1 MSRCLQTTVYHLASH
16 CPHHRN
22 TSHPSGW
29 AYHSKPLLDNT
40 AHGSQRRYSDK
51 QLFRYHP
58 ERNHHEASNHNA
70 QLSGDHRIRITV
82 NCDNEQSAFTGQ
94 NQNSYEE
101 SESGASVT
109 IVEIDDTE
117 QSDDET
123 NPSTFIRN
131 SLNDTPNKYINTRIA
146 HYNEKPIDVP
156 EDFERK
162 AYELQKNVHSP
173 FVRNL
178 QPNSQVFQLF
188 VTCFCHIEFFG
199 FFMSLFFAHNN
210 FIS

>member
-1 MSRCLQTTVYHLASH
+1 MLY
-16 CPHHRN
+16 RN

-40 AHGSQRRYSDK
+40 AHGSQRQSTDYDK
-51 QLFRYHP
+51 QLFRYRR
-58 ERNHHEASNHNA
+58 EQNHHEVSNHNDRP
-70 QLSGDHRIRITV
+70 SGDHRIRITV
-82 NCDNEQSAFTGQ
+82 NCDNEPSAFTGQ
-94 NQNSYEE
+94 NQHSYEE

-117 QSDDET
+117 LSDDET

-146 HYNEKPIDVP
+146 HYNEKPVDVP

-162 AYELQKNVHSP
+162 AYELQRNEHSP

-178 QPNSQVFQLF
+178 QLNSQV
-188 VTCFCHIEFFG
+188 I
-199 FFMSLFFAHNN
+199 
-210 FIS
+210 